1 MSKNEEKAEAKTEAQ
16 ADYAAVGKLYK
27 TPRNNLFWV
36 IGIAHGPGGD
46 GIHESHF
53 ILLDVSIGDFHVIP
67 RDKFYETVQY
77 DGKELP
83 RYTEA
88 SESADWRKIRGNV
101 SRATLEVSVREFVFL
116 VNELRKT
123 QNHVTELQKRNGE
136 YHDQVCALKTQVQ
149 QLEAAL
155 RKAQGL

>member
-1 MSKNEEKAEAKTEAQ
+1 MSEPNENAKTAAQ
-16 ADYAAVGKLYK
+16 TDYDVVGRLYT
-27 TPRNNLFWV
+27 TPRHNLFWV

-46 GIHESHF
+46 GVHESYF
-53 ILLDVSIGDFHVIP
+53 VLLSVAIGDFHVIP